1 MNMQWIFEPLIGCLI
16 GWLTNDIAIKMLFH
30 PRKPLYIGKF
40 HIPLT
45 PGLIPSQKD
54 RIARSIGIMVS
65 DKLLNAQTLK
75 ETLASSATLDK
86 LKAITSDALLGFS
99 HDERTLGEILA
110 GRDYINKLADKLQTK
125 ITALIQAKLSD
136 GSTASHI
143 AQKINTGARRNLGSL
158 IGRTVSELGVP
169 DIIASLISDKL
180 AERIPDI
187 VAQVLKNIRDD
198 AFSMKICDI
207 YEQNKKYIP
216 AITDKVAGI
225 YSKIIEEH
233 TASFLEAV
241 NITEMVTA
249 KIQTFSPEQLE
260 DMVFG
265 VMNRELRAIVRLGAL
280 LGFIMGF
287 FNLITSL
294 I

>member
-16 GWLTNDIAIKMLFH
+16 GWITNNIAIKMLFH

-54 RIARSIGIMVS
+54 RIARSIGVMVS

-75 ETLASSATLDK
+75 ETLVSPATLDK
-86 LKAITSDALLGFS
+86 LRVLISDALFGFS
-99 HDERTLGEILA
+99 HDKRTLGEVLI

-136 GSTASHI
+136 GSIASHI
-143 AQKINTGARRNLGSL
+143 AKKINTETQRKLGVL
-158 IGRTVSELGVP
+158 IGKTVSELGVSE
-169 DIIASLISDKL
+169 IIASLISNKIV
-180 AERIPDI
+180 EHIPGI
-187 VAQVLKNIRDD
+187 VAQVLENIRDD
-198 AFSMKICDI
+198 IFSMRICDI
-207 YEQNKKYIP
+207 YARNEKYIP
-216 AITDKVAGI
+216 VITDKAVGI

-233 TASFLEAV
+233 TAMLLETI
-241 NITEMVTA
+241 NITDMVTA

-265 VMNRELRAIVRLGAL
+265 VMNRELKAIVRLGAL

-287 FNLITSL
+287 FNLIASL

>member
-143 AQKINTGARRNLGSL
+143 AQKINTEARRNLGPL